1 MSEENQNNSQEK
13 TEQPTQR
20 RIDKAKEEGKTV
32 TSKEMYVLSSIVILL
47 VTIYFIE
54 ENIVISNEKIKG

>member
-20 RIDKAKEEGKTV
+20 RIEKAKEEGK
-32 TSKEMYVLSSIVILL
+32 LL
-47 VTIYFIE
+47 LQRKCMFYLLL
-54 ENIVISNEKIKG
+54 